1 LQLIFHKDLIGNK
14 TENLESCDRLQCA
27 WAFLKNTETTNKQTK
42 VLKELSL
49 KKGGLM

>member
-27 WAFLKNTETTNKQTK
+27 WAFLKNTETTNKGFEGT
-42 VLKELSL
+42 LG
-49 KKGGLM
+49 KKMGLM